1 MYDFIVF
8 IGVFAVGMAVT
19 NKWPCALVTAILVSV
34 LYSGYRQY
42 QLRGQLSRYENE
54 MYETFTDEPSST
66 KRRRKSHK
74 KKRRQREDTDSDT
87 DATNTDA
94 TDTDADTDD
103 EGDNQV
109 RKMLKKRKYPTGKYT
124 FDPEASYKHTSRSMS
139 KPQVRGLRKDT
150 KALLDT
156 QTKLMGTLKEMAPV
170 LEQGKS
176 IIGAFDSYF
185 GKGSGSEGDLTYM
198 KKRLGITGGTS
209 PP

>member
-8 IGVFAVGMAVT
+8 LGVFAVGMAVT

-34 LYSGYRQY
+34 LYSGYKQY
-42 QLRGQLSRYENE
+42 QLRGQVARYENE
-54 MYETFTDEPSST
+54 TYENFTDEPSST
-66 KRRRKSHK
+66 KRKRKSHK
-74 KKRRQREDTDSDT
+74 KKPKKLETESDT
-87 DATNTDA
+87 DTDG
-94 TDTDADTDD
+94 TDTDDTDD
-103 EGDNQV
+103 EGEKNI
-109 RKMLKKRKYPTGKYT
+109 RTMLKKRKYPSGKYT
-124 FDPEASYKHTSRSMS
+124 FDPEASYKQTSRSMS
-139 KPQVRGLRKDT
+139 KPQVKGLRKDT

-185 GKGSGSEGDLTYM
+185 GKGSGSGGDLDYM
-198 KKRLGITGGTS
+198 KKRLGITGDTS

>member
-8 IGVFAVGMAVT
+8 LGVFAVGMAVT

-42 QLRGQLSRYENE
+42 QLRGQIARYENGV
-54 MYETFTDEPSST
+54 YENFTDA
-66 KRRRKSHK
+66 KKQKKHK
-74 KKRRQREDTDSDT
+74 KKKREETESETDGTDTDGTDSD
-87 DATNTDA
+87 ATE
-94 TDTDADTDD
+94 D
-103 EGDNQV
+103 EGEKQI
-109 RKMLKKRKYPTGKYT
+109 RTMLKKRKYPSGKYS

-139 KPQVRGLRKDT
+139 KPQVKGLRKDT

-185 GKGSGSEGDLTYM
+185 GKGSGSGGDLDYM
-198 KKRLGITGGTS
+198 KKRLGITGGD
-209 PP
+209 